1 MIRTKRAV
9 TLLLALLLL
18 ALSVSASADKKG
30 KKEDFTDREITTEVI
45 ETVPDTIQEILDLA
59 YEQLIEVD
67 GKNLGEKNKFTA
79 WRNNGKWGWCG
90 GFITWCMLE
99 KGIPQKEKN
108 YIGEDEEVEGFV
120 HVKEGGV
127 GKIYTGYGRMNRI
140 TRVPQKGFIAV
151 IGNVGYSGTTPFCH
165 VGLVYDVQ
173 KLDEGK
179 YRITT
184 IEGNVPFYGDKE
196 HKRAIHTVR
205 MYIRDYDMN
214 ADVRENM
221 TFVPEEERDREESP
235 LFSYDQ
241 SYRSTAAKKR
251 KMYFYRFLMPWIPEE
266 DAAE

>member
-1 MIRTKRAV
+1 MNRLLRLV
-9 TLLLALLLL
+9 TLSLALVLLFT
-18 ALSVSASADKKG
+18 ASASAAK
-30 KKEDFTDREITTEVI
+30 KKEEYPDREITTEVI
-45 ETVPDTIQEILDLA
+45 QEIPETMQEILDLA
-59 YEQLIEVD
+59 YEQWIEVD
-67 GKNLGEKNKFTA
+67 GKNLGEKNKYTA

-108 YIGEDEEVEGFV
+108 DITEGEVEGFV

-127 GKIYTGYGRMNRI
+127 GKLFTGYGRMNRI

-151 IGNVGYSGTTPFCH
+151 LGNVGYTGTTPFCH

-184 IEGNVPFYGDKE
+184 IEGNVPFYGDSE
-196 HKRAIHTVR
+196 HKKAIHTVR
-205 MYIRDYDMN
+205 MFIRDYDMN
-214 ADVRENM
+214 ADIQDNM
-221 TFVPEEERDREESP
+221 IMVPEEERDREETY
-235 LFSYDQ
+235 LFSYKQ
-241 SYRSTAAKKR
+241 SYRSTSANKR